1 MFVIHMSLRLEIII
15 PFSTDSQIISYREEN
30 QQNVDFVSDR
40 NETNELTAIYQPQ
53 EVGRVFRD
61 ATKKVSMG
69 VSC

>member
-40 NETNELTAIYQPQ
+40 NETNELTAIYQPR
-53 EVGRVFRD
+53 EVGRVLRD
-61 ATKKVSMG
+61 AP
-69 VSC
+69 